1 MRAKH
6 RRLPLAAAGAAGAAL
21 LLTAGCGPVDVTRAR
36 LEAQVGPTFRN
47 MYVLQQRL
55 LGHTEL
61 AVPARTSVASC
72 IKGSASTP
80 DQGPGDWTCQVHWPA
95 ADGRLQTLS
104 YDVKVQPVGCYTAQ
118 GPALLVGAQYLHAVD
133 GRTVPNPLY
142 EFDGCLRL

>member
-1 MRAKH
+1 MR
-6 RRLPLAAAGAAGAAL
+6 RRLPLALVAAGVTL
-21 LLTAGCGPVDVTRAR
+21 LATAGCGSVDVTRSR

-47 MYVLQQRL
+47 MYVLQQHL

-61 AVPARTSVASC
+61 VVPARTSAASC
-72 IKGSASTP
+72 LKGSRSTP
-80 DQGPGDWTCQVHWPA
+80 DSGPGDWTCQVHWPA
-95 ADGRLQTLS
+95 PDGQSQTLS

-118 GPALLVGAQYLHAVD
+118 GPALIVGAQYLHAVD

>member
-1 MRAKH
+1 MR
-6 RRLPLAAAGAAGAAL
+6 RRLLLALAAAGGTL
-21 LLTAGCGPVDVTRAR
+21 LVAAGCGPVDVTRSR

-47 MYVLQQRL
+47 MYVLQQHL

-61 AVPARTSVASC
+61 VVPARTSAASC
-72 IKGSASTP
+72 IKGSRSTP
-80 DQGPGDWTCQVHWPA
+80 DSGPGDWTCQVHWPA
-95 ADGRLQTLS
+95 PDGQLQTLS

-118 GPALLVGAQYLHAVD
+118 GPALLVGAQYLHAVN